1 VRKDLDFIIIGHGN
15 AYVAS
20 VALGTAKDL
29 QFLSE
34 CFEEAESFNERSL
47 IVCCCSW
54 IIHDIK
60 GAVGAGQAAEL
71 KEHQFAVEGG
81 TCWTHGGR
89 QPVRNFST
97 SFQRNQTRQNSI
109 SSSWK

>member
-1 VRKDLDFIIIGHGN
+1 VKKNLGFIIMSHGK

-20 VALGTAKDL
+20 VALGTAKNL
-29 QFLSE
+29 QFLIE
-34 CFEEAESFNERSL
+34 CFEEMESFNGRSL

-54 IIHDIK
+54 IIHDRK

-71 KEHQFAVEGG
+71 KEHQFAVVGG
-81 TCWTHGGR
+81 TRSAHGGR
-89 QPVRNFST
+89 QPARNFST